1 MKKDN
6 EKQEVYI
13 IPEKGSEGSLTGR
26 TIVYRPGELSERYD
40 LLKAAAEDDPEH
52 KRNFVDIELKD
63 LKRDQALWSEEK
75 KGYFDARGKKYNYSQ
90 MVKQNQ
96 YVKAKANTITDDT
109 NLVNKFLQTKGH
121 DWVSK
126 WEQDYEKEYGETYA
140 PQDDDLVAKKEFRKQ
155 KAAEELK
162 HLNEKKIELREFKKE
177 EAIIKLPEK
186 TIKEII
192 NESAEKRRINEIE
205 QYEKDFGKGGIV
217 ELMKPL

>member
-40 LLKAAAEDDPEH
+40 LLKAAAQDDPGH
-52 KRNFVDIELKD
+52 KRNFIDIELKD
-63 LKRDQALWSEEK
+63 LKRDQALWNQEK

-90 MVKQNQ
+90 MVKQNL
-96 YVKAKANTITDDT
+96 YVKAKANTITDDA
-109 NLVNKFLQTKGH
+109 NLINKFVQSKGH

-126 WEQDYEKEYGETYA
+126 WEEEYEKEYGETYA
-140 PQDDDLVAKKEFRKQ
+140 PQDDDLVAKKKQ
-155 KAAEELK
+155 KAIEELK
-162 HLNEKKIELREFKKE
+162 HLNEKKIELPEFKKE
-177 EAIIKLPEK
+177 EVIIKLPEK
-186 TIKEII
+186 TIEEII
-192 NESAEKRRINEIE
+192 NESAAKTRIDEIE